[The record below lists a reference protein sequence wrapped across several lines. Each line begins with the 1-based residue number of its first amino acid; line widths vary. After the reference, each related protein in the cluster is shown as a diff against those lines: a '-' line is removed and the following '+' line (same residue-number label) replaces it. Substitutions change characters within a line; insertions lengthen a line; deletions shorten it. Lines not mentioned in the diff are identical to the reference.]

1 MRASLLLLLLLCT
14 AGVHAQTTA
23 TREPGARRE
32 PGRRVT
38 VNLKKGRAVSGTFL
52 RADLATVSLEV
63 DGEQLII
70 GLDEVASIVFTE
82 AETESPAAR
91 AIKALKSL
99 AESAVRARNHREYG
113 NRLLEV
119 KALVDDQLPL
129 IPEGDLRE
137 AVSDAL
143 KAYELVG
150 EIWEQTAQSV
160 PQEETSKMTRE
171 AVTKTLSDSR
181 LNLAS
186 RPRAVLATR
195 PSESDNRN
203 ENARTSSLFIR
214 PRRRPA
220 FHVR

>member
-1 MRASLLLLLLLCT
+1 MRAALLLLLLLCT
-14 AGVHAQTTA
+14 LTLGQAQTT
-23 TREPGARRE
+23 ARRE

-38 VNLKKGRAVSGTFL
+38 VNLKKGKAVSGTFL
-52 RADLATVSLEV
+52 RADLATVCLEV

-70 GLDEVASIVFTE
+70 GLDDVASIVFTE

-99 AESAVRARNHREYG
+99 AELAERARNHREYG

-160 PQEETSKMTRE
+160 PQEETSKMTKE
-171 AVTKTLSDSR
+171 AVTKTLTGARKR
-181 LNLAS
+181 LEEAEALLKE
-186 RPRAVLATR
+186 P
-195 PSESDNRN
+195 
-203 ENARTSSLFIR
+203 
-214 PRRRPA
+214 
-220 FHVR
+220 

>member
-14 AGVHAQTTA
+14 LTLGQAQST
-23 TREPGARRE
+23 ARRE

-38 VNLKKGRAVSGTFL
+38 VNLKKGEAVSGTFL
-52 RADLATVSLEV
+52 RADARKVFLEV
-63 DGEQLII
+63 DGEQTTV

-99 AESAVRARNHREYG
+99 AESAGRARNHREYG

-171 AVTKTLSDSR
+171 AVTKTLIGARKR
-181 LNLAS
+181 LEDAEALLKE
-186 RPRAVLATR
+186 P
-195 PSESDNRN
+195 
-203 ENARTSSLFIR
+203 
-214 PRRRPA
+214 
-220 FHVR
+220 